1 MSTNFFSGWSVEYI
15 PQDVPSAPRSRNTRL
30 RAAENT
36 RSRRTKDVYLIM
48 QSKVKLIRKTDNLT
62 LTEGDTVY
70 FAAPGIARELW
81 YVYRIDVNEIM
92 GKITVHGIL
101 LQDNKTLQEDYNA
114 TIPLTNS
121 LTREV
126 SDAYEIVMIPEIKDF
141 FTNATYT
148 HINIHSFEYYENNK
162 KEFEKPSEEHKFVN
176 KIFVSSTGKF
186 VPLNFDELVSQ
197 EFPGCSTTLDKMLYI
212 IDQESHNEKKK
223 SKKSE
228 DKGKITEN
236 KLLTE
241 EQAITRV
248 NLPKEPKKK
257 KQRISTPTPSTE
269 EDQKNSFAVLGSSQ
283 ETESDSGKKFIT
295 DDDINVSDNAY
306 ILEDDVPLAASITKK
321 STTSKTESCA
331 TKEAASEKKEGVVK
345 VATGDDSKVSKKS
358 RASSRGPRN
367 VGNKPSLER
376 RVQVHKAFTAADF
389 TNSYQRVTQNRSR
402 KGGFIGANYNTASS
416 ETVESFRQRM
426 STSEETMI
434 SDDQLDAQ
442 AEKYRYAVP
451 GRENEFRNLYSK
463 IASFVNTGTGSSI
476 YLSGVP
482 GTGKTYTVKKTIE
495 SLLNKNPNMFLF
507 AEING
512 FKLINLDDCYESLC
526 DKLNIT
532 ISPGSTALTTLQNFF
547 TSKDSK
553 KVVLLLDEIDVLL
566 KHDAEKLYNF
576 FNWPYLA
583 NSKLFVVAV
592 GNNLNLSEQLDA
604 KTNSRLGAMNI
615 ITFPPYSQQNLAD
628 ILRHTLNEFIKN
640 NKIYV
645 EKSSGSIALFSSSAS
660 AKFADRHKFFFQL
673 LKINFSEEAITF
685 LSRSAATSTSDVRT
699 AKGIGFAAIEMV
711 EEEYGR
717 TNGVIYN
724 YEKTIDMDSF
734 PDDNEFQDT
743 EFEIIERD
751 VTAAIAA
758 AAKTKA
764 SSSSAVEYVK
774 NLSFLNQFIL
784 YVALN
789 TFKTYN
795 NTTIPFTTLVDRV
808 ETLMDKYSIT
818 KVMKASYKMMKSLND
833 MAGVENV
840 RLFDWDASLNTLEGI
855 GMITFSKALNE
866 RGNSLVLKNV
876 ESIEEGLKTFEKSLL

>member
-345 VATGDDSKVSKKS
+345 VATGDDSKVRKKS

-402 KGGFIGANYNTASS
+402 KGGFIGANNNTASS

-855 GMITFSKALNE
+855 GMITFSKSLNE

>member
-257 KQRISTPTPSTE
+257 KQRISTPTPITE

-283 ETESDSGKKFIT
+283 EAESDSGKKFIT

>member
-15 PQDVPSAPRSRNTRL
+15 PQDLPSVPRSRNSRL
-30 RAAENT
+30 RATEST
-36 RSRRTKDVYLIM
+36 RSRRTNDVYLIM
-48 QSKVKLIRKTDNLT
+48 QSKVKLIRKIDNLT
-62 LTEGDTVY
+62 LSEGDTVY
-70 FAAPGIARELW
+70 FDAPGIARELW

-101 LQDNKTLQEDYNA
+101 LQDNKTLQEDYNV

-121 LTREV
+121 LTREI

-148 HINIHSFEYYENNK
+148 HINIHSFGYYENNK
-162 KEFEKPSEEHKFVN
+162 KEFEKSSEEHKFVN
-176 KIFVSSTGKF
+176 KIFVSNTGKF
-186 VPLNFDELVSQ
+186 VPFDFDELVSQ

-228 DKGKITEN
+228 DKGKIHENISETE
-236 KLLTE
+236 K
-241 EQAITRV
+241 QVIACV
-248 NLPKEPKKK
+248 NLPKEPRKK
-257 KQRISTPTPSTE
+257 KQKVSTINPKPSTE
-269 EDQKNSFAVLGSSQ
+269 EDKKDGFVELGSSQ
-283 ETESDSGKKFIT
+283 KAESHDGKNSTVDSEAS
-295 DDDINVSDNAY
+295 VSTNAH
-306 ILEDDVPLAASITKK
+306 IIDDDVPLSASVTKK
-321 STTSKTESCA
+321 ATTSKKEDSA
-331 TKEAASEKKEGVVK
+331 TKETASEKKEGVNIGGNGAK
-345 VATGDDSKVSKKS
+345 VIKKS
-358 RASSRGPRN
+358 RAASRGPQN
-367 VGNKPSLER
+367 SGNKPSFDR
-376 RVQVHKAFTAADF
+376 KVQVHKAFTAADF
-389 TNSYQRVTQNRSR
+389 TNSYQRMAQNRSR
-402 KGGFIGANYNTASS
+402 KGGYIGSNNITAPS

-434 SDDQLDAQ
+434 SDNQLDVQ

-451 GRENEFRNLYSK
+451 GRESEFGNLYSK

-495 SLLNKNPNMFLF
+495 SLLNKNANMFLF

-526 DKLNIT
+526 GKLNIT

-628 ILRHTLNEFIKN
+628 ILRHTLSEFLNN

-660 AKFADRHKFFFQL
+660 AKFAEKHKFFFQI
-673 LKINFSEEAITF
+673 LKINFSEEAISF
-685 LSRSAATSTSDVRT
+685 LSRAAATSTSDVRT

-734 PDDNEFQDT
+734 PDDNEFQET
-743 EFEIIERD
+743 EFEIIERN
-751 VTAAIAA
+751 VTAAVAA

-789 TFKTYN
+789 IFKAYN

-833 MAGVENV
+833 MAGVANV

-855 GMITFSKALNE
+855 GMITFSKSLNE
-866 RGNSLVLKNV
+866 RGNSLVLRNV

>member
-283 ETESDSGKKFIT
+283 EAESDSGKKFIT

-855 GMITFSKALNE
+855 GMITFSKSLNE

>member
-855 GMITFSKALNE
+855 GMITFSKSLNE

>member
-162 KEFEKPSEEHKFVN
+162 KEFKKPSEEHKFVN

-331 TKEAASEKKEGVVK
+331 IKEAASEKKEGVVK

-532 ISPGSTALTTLQNFF
+532 ISSGSTALTTLQNFF

-855 GMITFSKALNE
+855 GMITFSKSLNE

>member
-101 LQDNKTLQEDYNA
+101 LQDSKTLQEDYNA

-162 KEFEKPSEEHKFVN
+162 KDFEKPSEEHKFVN

-257 KQRISTPTPSTE
+257 KQRISTPTRSTE

-321 STTSKTESCA
+321 NTTSKTESCA

-402 KGGFIGANYNTASS
+402 KGGFIGANNNTASS

-426 STSEETMI
+426 STNEETMI

-855 GMITFSKALNE
+855 GMITFSKSLNE

>member
-402 KGGFIGANYNTASS
+402 KGGFIGANNNTASS

-532 ISPGSTALTTLQNFF
+532 ISPGTTALTTLQNFF

-855 GMITFSKALNE
+855 GMITFSKSLNE

>member
-331 TKEAASEKKEGVVK
+331 IKEAASEKKEGVVK

-367 VGNKPSLER
+367 VGNKSSLER

-402 KGGFIGANYNTASS
+402 KGGFIGANNNTASS

-855 GMITFSKALNE
+855 GMITFSKSLNE

>member
-331 TKEAASEKKEGVVK
+331 TKEAVSEKKEGVVK

-367 VGNKPSLER
+367 VGNKSSLER

-402 KGGFIGANYNTASS
+402 KGGFIGANNNTASS

-855 GMITFSKALNE
+855 GMITFSKSLNE

>member
-402 KGGFIGANYNTASS
+402 KGGFIGANNNTASS

-855 GMITFSKALNE
+855 GMITFSKSLNE

>member
-257 KQRISTPTPSTE
+257 KQRISTPTPITE

-283 ETESDSGKKFIT
+283 EAESDSGKKFIT

-855 GMITFSKALNE
+855 GMITFSKSLNE

>member
-345 VATGDDSKVSKKS
+345 VATGDDAKVSKKS

-402 KGGFIGANYNTASS
+402 KGGFIGANNNTASS

-774 NLSFLNQFIL
+774 NLSILNQFIL

>member
-197 EFPGCSTTLDKMLYI
+197 EFPSCSTTLDKMLYI

-345 VATGDDSKVSKKS
+345 VATGDDSKVRKKS

-855 GMITFSKALNE
+855 GMITFSKSLNE

>member
-283 ETESDSGKKFIT
+283 ETKSDSGKKFIT

>member
-283 ETESDSGKKFIT
+283 ETKSDSGKKFIT

-855 GMITFSKALNE
+855 GMITFSKSLNE